1 MGNYLFICSFLVFK
15 LLHFLLS
22 FFIKLGSICR
32 CQHYRRRCRIRAPCC
47 NEIFDCRHCHNE
59 AKVSKC
65 LILFYFLSDNI
76 CYIFLIYG
84 CCLNDMVPSYFIFKS
99 QSFLS
104 PIVTVILWLRAALT
118 MCIYEQQC
126 CQSWVV

>member
-1 MGNYLFICSFLVFK
+1 MICKIKDIWNMGNYLFICSFLVFK

-99 QSFLS
+99 QSFPFPNCHCHSLAS
-104 PIVTVILWLRAALT
+104 CGIDYVYI
-118 MCIYEQQC
+118 
-126 CQSWVV
+126 